1 MKNLNSSETIESES
15 DKTDFKSLYIKELQ
29 RSKELQKQLEIS
41 DTQARTYARELS
53 QLFLQSKRS
62 RQLLAT
68 ANDQLVKYA
77 SDLRTTF
84 TNLRSAHRD
93 LQDAYRDTIFRLVLA
108 SEYKDKDTGNH
119 INRMSR
125 YSTHFAHILGLS
137 SQEIESIGYAAPMHD
152 VGKIG
157 IPDNI
162 ILKRGMLTESE
173 FTIIKTHT
181 TIGADILENSR
192 SNILQIAH
200 TIALFHHE
208 HWNGSGYP
216 YGLSKEKIPL
226 PARIVALSDTFDA
239 LTSKRPY
246 KPPYPIEIASKIIQK
261 ERERHFDPDLVDI
274 FVKHLDE
281 FAKIKNEIDKIDS
294 THETI
299 EFTFSERDIFYGLVI
314 K

>member
-1 MKNLNSSETIESES
+1 MKKTNSLETIASECAEP
-15 DKTDFKSLYIKELQ
+15 DYKSLYFNEQQRSNELQ
-29 RSKELQKQLEIS
+29 IQLDIS
-41 DTQARTYARELS
+41 DAQTRTYARELS
-53 QLFLQSKRS
+53 QIFLQSKRS

-84 TNLRSAHRD
+84 TNLRGAHRD

-119 INRMSR
+119 IDRMSR
-125 YSTHFAHILGLS
+125 YSTHLAHIIGLS

-192 SNILQIAH
+192 SSILQIAQ
-200 TIALFHHE
+200 TIALCHHE

-261 ERERHFDPDLVDI
+261 ERERHFDPELVDI
-274 FVKHLDE
+274 FIKHLDD
-281 FAKIKNEIDKIDS
+281 FAKIKHDIDKIDS
-294 THETI
+294 DRDTV
-299 EFTFSERDIFYGLVI
+299 EFTFSERDVFYGYVVQ
-314 K
+314 